1 MYLSGFITQVKADSL
16 RKALGGA
23 LLTNNRKILESEV
36 RSMLL
41 QGGLRVEVDSSS
53 DEEALMP
60 LVALRGKRQIEAN
73 PATAA
78 NKSEDEAA
86 LKAGIEA
93 SKNHAALEAATE
105 ASKLTAALE
114 ASLSFQ
120 SADIWPGTLK
130 TTSQEY
136 LKKIHRRHVQRPPD
150 GNCFYTSMLDQ
161 VGYSQGWCIHF
172 SAYLSP
178 SLHAFSV
185 VTACESGNV
194 ALLVAEMRR
203 RMIEVP

>member
-1 MYLSGFITQVKADSL
+1 M
-16 RKALGGA
+16 
-23 LLTNNRKILESEV
+23 
-36 RSMLL
+36 
-41 QGGLRVEVDSSS
+41 
-53 DEEALMP
+53 
-60 LVALRGKRQIEAN
+60 
-73 PATAA
+73 
-78 NKSEDEAA
+78 
-86 LKAGIEA
+86 EA
-93 SKNHAALEAATE
+93 SRNHAALEAATE

-136 LKKIHRRHVQRPPD
+136 LKKIHRRHVHRPPD

-172 SAYLSP
+172 SVYLSP

-185 VTACESGNV
+185 VTACANENV